1 MGNALSCCQDLGR
14 VSWEERQAEP
24 GGRQQPPGQA
34 PGTAPLRPL
43 LRTLGG
49 FVPHPSL
56 SRKPGVPGRGELQPP
71 CGHRARPRALSPAG
85 EPSQGTASG
94 RSASHRAPATLH
106 GLSPAA
112 ADWSKGDSWPR
123 GASPPSRQLQS
134 LE

>member
-1 MGNALSCCQDLGR
+1 MSRVDVSSPPARPQGQPLSALSSAPFLQGMA
-14 VSWEERQAEP
+14 VSR
-24 GGRQQPPGQA
+24 
-34 PGTAPLRPL
+34 
-43 LRTLGG
+43 LGG

-56 SRKPGVPGRGELQPP
+56 SRKPGVPGRGELRPP

-112 ADWSKGDSWPR
+112 AIGPR
-123 GASPPSRQLQS
+123 VTRGPEGPARPLVNSRV
-134 LE
+134 